1 MQADVQDFA
10 QFSLQALSIPAKC
23 QIAKDFFCNKIKSS
37 FLKIN
42 LMEFNH
48 WFWNCGGTIY
58 FQAAK
63 AQYVLVWCWAAAL
76 GAGLLKSDDLLMG
89 ASRLRVSYDIQYEIE
104 NLELLMD
111 EAAKASVVPVICICT
126 L

>member
-1 MQADVQDFA
+1 
-10 QFSLQALSIPAKC
+10 
-23 QIAKDFFCNKIKSS
+23 
-37 FLKIN
+37 
-42 LMEFNH
+42 
-48 WFWNCGGTIY
+48 
-58 FQAAK
+58 
-63 AQYVLVWCWAAAL
+63 L